1 VKEIVKRASELEA
14 SSPTAAGVMT
24 IGGVEALAA
33 EVGIAPDAVRL
44 AEQSLRTPGAS
55 EPQPRPNP
63 WIKGPTALAFERVAV
78 GELPDEE
85 YPAMVEEIRNVLQTP
100 GQVSQFGRS
109 FSWIATR
116 RGASQRDLEV
126 AVSVRG
132 GRTRITIKE
141 NLSGLIGAVYG
152 GIGGGMGGGGMGP
165 IMGILTG
172 ALHMAAPVVI
182 AIVPLWLATT
192 YVTARTVYHAS
203 TRKRAQE
210 LERLA
215 DRLAV
220 LAQELIPPPRPL
232 LRGPV

>member
-1 VKEIVKRASELEA
+1 VV
-14 SSPTAAGVMT
+14 P
-24 IGGVEALAA
+24 
-33 EVGIAPDAVRL
+33 
-44 AEQSLRTPGAS
+44 
-55 EPQPRPNP
+55 
-63 WIKGPTALAFERVAV
+63 

-85 YPAMVEEIRNVLQTP
+85 YPAMVEEIRNVLNTV

-116 RGASQRDLEV
+116 RGGSLRDLEV

-141 NLSGLIGAVYG
+141 SLSPLIGAVYG
-152 GIGGGMGGGGMGP
+152 GIGGGWVAAP
-165 IMGILTG
+165 WARSWAFSR
-172 ALHMAAPVVI
+172 ALHLGGAAVV

-192 YVTARTVYHAS
+192 YVTARTVYRSS

-215 DRLAV
+215 DRLAA
-220 LAQELIPPPRPL
+220 LAQELTPPPRRALP
-232 LRGPV
+232 GPV